1 MVDIGRHYVD
11 LASKEVPG
19 LRLLAK
25 KKKVQGTV
33 TGLRNVA
40 DYLTSRTRLTSRMI
54 DCLLVKAAGCSF
66 SEGIDP
72 LPSQITESHTVSKMP
87 LKDAIP
93 APAHSFCGGR
103 ERDL

>member
-1 MVDIGRHYVD
+1 
-11 LASKEVPG
+11 
-19 LRLLAK
+19 
-25 KKKVQGTV
+25 
-33 TGLRNVA
+33 
-40 DYLTSRTRLTSRMI
+40 MI

-72 LPSQITESHTVSKMP
+72 LPSQMTESHTVSKMP

-103 ERDL
+103 EYDLWYCRYRMRCTPFSLHT